1 MLRDGARCRG
11 GARPLMPR
19 RGAAARAGPRQDAAR
34 SLPLPVASSSE
45 LSPKIRAI
53 CAGSAPPQGKHP
65 PKKEK
70 KSVVWAHTRLCNR
83 KHGGGGHECL
93 HAAPLFFF
101 FYLNNLQ
108 KSNCCSLF
116 LSNAGVNSRKR
127 LAKLRAAL
135 PGPLST
141 PTGRGPRREF
151 WGKKAGVS
159 ALHPFDFSASFSK
172 GGALRRRQAGE
183 EHVQTVQ
190 RSNNYCFIVGE
201 EKNKKEN
208 ETKHTAF
215 HQNNAVNPKKAQHTH
230 TNLQSQSLKT
240 RYA

>member
-1 MLRDGARCRG
+1 MAPRS
-11 GARPLMPR
+11 PL
-19 RGAAARAGPRQDAAR
+19 
-34 SLPLPVASSSE
+34 
-45 LSPKIRAI
+45 I
-53 CAGSAPPQGKHP
+53 
-65 PKKEK
+65 
-70 KSVVWAHTRLCNR
+70 
-83 KHGGGGHECL
+83 
-93 HAAPLFFF
+93 FF

-141 PTGRGPRREF
+141 LTRRGPRREV